1 LAKAHRSFPRS
12 GEGNERP
19 PKVQMQEKVRREG
32 ELGRTGG
39 CRIVREDVEEELEE
53 A

>member
-1 LAKAHRSFPRS
+1 
-12 GEGNERP
+12 
-19 PKVQMQEKVRREG
+19 MQEKVRREG